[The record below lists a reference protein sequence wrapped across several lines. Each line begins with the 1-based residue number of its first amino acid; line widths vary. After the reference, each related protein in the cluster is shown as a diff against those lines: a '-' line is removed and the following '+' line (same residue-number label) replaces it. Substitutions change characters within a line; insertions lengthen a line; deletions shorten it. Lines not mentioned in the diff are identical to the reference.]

1 MKRDAKKEHIKLQR
15 PSIIKCKGR
24 GHFGNDLYNIGG
36 RYVGTFLILGPQW
49 WKSPQCGATV
59 RPLCE

>member
-24 GHFGNDLYNIGG
+24 GMG
-36 RYVGTFLILGPQW
+36 ILLMV
-49 WKSPQCGATV
+49 CTI
-59 RPLCE
+59 